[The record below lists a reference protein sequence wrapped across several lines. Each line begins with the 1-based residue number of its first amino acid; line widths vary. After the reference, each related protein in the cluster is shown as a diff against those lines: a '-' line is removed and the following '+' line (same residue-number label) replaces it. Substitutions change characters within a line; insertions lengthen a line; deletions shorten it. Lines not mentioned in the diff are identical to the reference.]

1 VLPTVE
7 QLEYLEQL
15 ELDKATYENVVQRTG
30 AKFLEAL
37 IKRHEYDDESLEG
50 VKRVIRRWEAD
61 AQRAYDQFIL
71 RRYDPR
77 RLIGINRI
85 AIAGSGSGSGSA
97 QARSGS
103 SAGAGAGSAR
113 RQAAC
118 KAAFDR
124 QAEQHAGWGALDIG
138 ATPLD
143 WEAFQQAF
151 NRGFEQPYET
161 FNETSRR
168 EGQHFYAVAAGFA
181 GADCGQRVLESQA
194 SWSHEVAQQRQAQQQ
209 AQQASQ
215 AAQAAQAAPS
225 ID

>member
-1 VLPTVE
+1 VLPSVD

-37 IKRHEYDDESLEG
+37 IKRHEYDDDEALEG

-71 RRYDPR
+71 GRYDPR

-181 GADCGQRVLESQA
+181 GADCGQRVLASQA
-194 SWSHEVAQQRQAQQQ
+194 SWSQEVAQQRQARQ
-209 AQQASQ
+209 Q

>member
-1 VLPTVE
+1 VLPTVDK
-7 QLEYLEQL
+7 LEYLEQL
-15 ELDKATYENVVQRTG
+15 ELDKATYENIVQRTG
-30 AKFLEAL
+30 AKYLEAL
-37 IKRHEYDDESLEG
+37 IKHHEYDDETIEG
-50 VKRVIRRWEAD
+50 AKRVIRRWEAD
-61 AQRAYDQFIL
+61 AQRAYDEFIL
-71 RRYDPR
+71 RRWDPC
-77 RLIGINRI
+77 RLIGIHRI

-103 SAGAGAGSAR
+103 SAGSGR

-124 QAEQHAGWGALDIG
+124 QAEQHAGWGARDIG

-161 FNETSRR
+161 FNEMSRR

-181 GADCGQRVLESQA
+181 GADCGQHVLASQA
-194 SWSHEVAQQRQAQQQ
+194 SWSQEVAQQRQAQQQ
-209 AQQASQ
+209 ASQAS
-215 AAQAAQAAPS
+215 QAAQAAPS

>member
-1 VLPTVE
+1 VLPTVD

-37 IKRHEYDDESLEG
+37 IKHHEYDDEALQG

-61 AQRAYDQFIL
+61 AQRAYDEFIL
-71 RRYDPR
+71 RRWDPC
-77 RLIGINRI
+77 RLIGIHRI

-103 SAGAGAGSAR
+103 SAGSGR

-181 GADCGQRVLESQA
+181 GADCGQRVLASQA
-194 SWSHEVAQQRQAQQQ
+194 SWSQEVAQQRQAQQQ

-215 AAQAAQAAPS
+215 AAQAAPS

>member
-37 IKRHEYDDESLEG
+37 IKRHEYDDEALEG

-61 AQRAYDQFIL
+61 AQRAYDEFIL
-71 RRYDPR
+71 RRWDPC
-77 RLIGINRI
+77 RLIGIHRI

-103 SAGAGAGSAR
+103 SAGSGR

-181 GADCGQRVLESQA
+181 GADCGQRVLASQA
-194 SWSHEVAQQRQAQQQ
+194 SWSREVAQQRLAQQQ

-215 AAQAAQAAPS
+215 AAQAAPS